1 MSQSSGTTVSMYKS
15 RKNVLEL
22 LKERGYDV
30 EDYSHFSINEVQTMY
45 ESQTLDMLL
54 TNEQDNKKV
63 YVKYHMGENIKD
75 KTLRDKAI
83 NEYIEDLF
91 HLETILNPKTDTL
104 LIITKIEPNTTMIK
118 ILEQIWKKEGIF
130 LVILNIKRLQFNIM
144 NHDLVPRHRVLT
156 NEENATFRK
165 KYNVMNDEQIPT
177 ISRFDPVSLALCLRP
192 GEICEITRPSR
203 TSVTSTFYRICI

>member
-1 MSQSSGTTVSMYKS
+1 MSQSSGTIVSIYKS

-22 LKERGYDV
+22 LEERGYDV

-144 NHDLVPRHRVLT
+144 NHDLVPKHRVLT

-203 TSVTSTFYRICI
+203 TSITSTFYRICI

>member
-144 NHDLVPRHRVLT
+144 NHDLVPKHRVLT

-192 GEICEITRPSR
+192 EEICEITRPSR

>member
-144 NHDLVPRHRVLT
+144 NHDLVPKHRVLT

-203 TSVTSTFYRICI
+203 TSITSTFYRICI

>member
-144 NHDLVPRHRVLT
+144 NHDLVPKHRVLT

>member
-1 MSQSSGTTVSMYKS
+1 MSQSSGTIVSIYKS

-22 LKERGYDV
+22 LEERGYDV
-30 EDYSHFSINEVQTMY
+30 EDYSHFSINEVHTMY

-91 HLETILNPKTDTL
+91 HLDTVLEPQTDTL
-104 LIITKIEPNTTMIK
+104 LIITKIEPNSTMIK
-118 ILEQIWKKEGIF
+118 LLEQIWKKEGIF

-144 NHDLVPRHRVLT
+144 KHDLVPKHRVLT
-156 NEENATFRK
+156 NEENTAFRK

-203 TSVTSTFYRICI
+203 TSVTSTFYRVCI